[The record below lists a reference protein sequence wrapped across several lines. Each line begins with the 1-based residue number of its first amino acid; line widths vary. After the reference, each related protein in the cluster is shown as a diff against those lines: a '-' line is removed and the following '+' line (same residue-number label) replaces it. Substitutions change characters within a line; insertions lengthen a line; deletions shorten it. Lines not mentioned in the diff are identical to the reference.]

1 MKLLKEQCKLFLA
14 LVSTDATLQLVIL
27 WMERYQ
33 ALKQKVEQLLI
44 LLYKVMWMDYGT
56 VLMALPPKRGPTH
69 SAPQTYD
76 SYHQYE

>member
-1 MKLLKEQCKLFLA
+1 
-14 LVSTDATLQLVIL
+14 
-27 WMERYQ
+27 MERYQ

-44 LLYKVMWMDYGT
+44 LLYKVTNLWMDYET